1 MKRLAVFIS
10 VICLML
16 CHVSAE
22 TLYTQRVSAPG
33 AHHPGY
39 SSFIDTFPHLVF
51 NSDNTWFNTTD
62 EFVSALKLSNP
73 PFDLF
78 SLDGY
83 YSRER
88 LMSEEFCADLSQSKV
103 ISDTLGRMWP
113 AIVDAATKDG
123 RIYAV
128 PESIL
133 LSGFG
138 ICEDAWQAA
147 GLSDIPVPASYME
160 LLAFLEQWVER
171 IKQAPE
177 PKIRISNMIDESLY
191 NRQSYINYL
200 LPVLLDCYT
209 LPMLYEGR
217 MPGFHTEEFRALLER
232 TVNVGLA
239 LYEAEPRAGE
249 GNMQLFQNEL
259 MGFGIIGIKDGYSHA
274 MPLRIRNDQP
284 VLFKGSLSLLCV
296 GAESGQKNLAIDYLE
311 HVITHLS
318 SYTASYAFMDSQAL
332 ERPHL
337 DEDIADQKK
346 RIDLTI
352 AQLND
357 PNLSK
362 AKRQELEEQLK
373 RQNNV
378 LKSMQ
383 TEDWKYLIS
392 PDWLAKYH
400 IAAPYLYFP
409 DASPCVYT
417 SAEGKEMLQLMR
429 RFADNEINADQ
440 FITGLDLLGK

>member
-1 MKRLAVFIS
+1 MSLTDLFRQLSLLIGAPAVFLAGAGAVLI
-10 VICLML
+10 VVPRDWRAVLFGYALVNVML
-16 CHVSAE
+16 
-22 TLYTQRVSAPG
+22 
-33 AHHPGY
+33 
-39 SSFIDTFPHLVF
+39 
-51 NSDNTWFNTTD
+51 
-62 EFVSALKLSNP
+62 
-73 PFDLF
+73 
-78 SLDGY
+78 SL
-83 YSRER
+83 
-88 LMSEEFCADLSQSKV
+88 LLSQV
-103 ISDTLGRMWP
+103 IPTEWALQQAIAGGLVAVMLFLSARQLRNPAAPQAGAAWPRM
-113 AIVDAATKDG
+113 A
-123 RIYAV
+123 
-128 PESIL
+128 S
-133 LSGFG
+133 LSPFR
-138 ICEDAWQAA
+138 
-147 GLSDIPVPASYME
+147 
-160 LLAFLEQWVER
+160 LLA
-171 IKQAPE
+171 
-177 PKIRISNMIDESLY
+177 
-191 NRQSYINYL
+191 
-200 LPVLLDCYT
+200 
-209 LPMLYEGR
+209 
-217 MPGFHTEEFRALLER
+217 
-232 TVNVGLA
+232 VGLA
-239 LYEAEPRAGE
+239 GVTYAVVRDSIAFSLISPLFLDAVLWLCLIAALGLALHEAEPRAGE

-296 GAESGQKNLAIDYLE
+296 GAESGQKILAIDYLE

-352 AQLND
+352 AQLTD

-362 AKRQELEEQLK
+362 AKQQEMEEQLK

-417 SAEGKEMLQLMR
+417 SAEGREMLQLMR

>member
-1 MKRLAVFIS
+1 MKRLIALVS
-10 VICLML
+10 GICLLL
-16 CHVSAE
+16 CSISAE
-22 TLYTQRVSAPG
+22 TLFTQRVSAPD
-33 AHHPGY
+33 AHHPAY
-39 SSFIDTFPHLVF
+39 SSFSEAFPDLVF

-62 EFVSALKLSNP
+62 EFVLALNQNNP

-78 SLDGY
+78 SLDGH

-88 LMSEEFCADLSQSKV
+88 LMSEEFCADLSQSK
-103 ISDTLGRMWP
+103 IIRATLGRMWP

-138 ICEDAWQAA
+138 TCEDAWQAA
-147 GLSDIPVPASYME
+147 GLSDIPAPTSYME
-160 LLAFLEQWVER
+160 LLTFLEQWVER
-171 IKQAPE
+171 IKQTPE
-177 PKIRISNMIDESLY
+177 PKIRVCNMMDESLY
-191 NRQSYINYL
+191 NRRSYVNYL

-209 LPMLYEGR
+209 LPMLCEGR
-217 MPGFHTEEFRALLER
+217 MPVFNTEDFRALLER
-232 TVNVGLA
+232 TVNVGIA
-239 LYEAEPRAGE
+239 LCEAEPRAGE
-249 GNMQLFQNEL
+249 GNMQLFENEL
-259 MGFGIIGIKDGYSHA
+259 MGFGIIGIKDGYSRA

-284 VLFKGSLSLLCV
+284 VLFKGRLSLLCA
-296 GAESGQKNLAIDYLE
+296 GAESGQKKLSIDYLE

-357 PNLSK
+357 SNLSK

-373 RQNNV
+373 RQSNV

-400 IAAPYLYFP
+400 TAAPHLYFP
-409 DASPCVYT
+409 DAGPYVYT
-417 SAEGKEMLQLMR
+417 SAEGREMLQLMR
-429 RFADNEINADQ
+429 RFADDEINVDQ
-440 FITGLDLLGK
+440 FVTGLDLL